1 MMILIYLMGVRTKV
15 CTVKV
20 CSGGVQCKWW
30 CAVSKN
36 AHCTLPSGSVQCKF
50 GVVYTAHQCAV

>member
-1 MMILIYLMGVRTKV
+1 MGVRTKV

-50 GVVYTAHQCAV
+50 SVVYTAHQCAV